1 MNYVY
6 IVECSD
12 KTLYVGWTNDI
23 KNRII
28 THNLGKGAKYTRGRL
43 PVKLVYFESFDTKG
57 EALKREYSL
66 KKLTREKKLNLINQK
81 CND

>member
-43 PVKLVYFESFDTKG
+43 PVTLVYFESFDTKG